1 MRRIIITPGT
11 EKSTYRI
18 TYDALVAKW
27 TSEQENTIDNDE
39 MIYRIYTA
47 PAPLQTKLTVDLR
60 KVLNKRAIVWA
71 GQFIEA
77 ADSVGMVTEVLY
89 K

>member
-1 MRRIIITPGT
+1 MRRIVITPGT

-18 TYDALVAKW
+18 TYDSLVAKW

-60 KVLNKRAIVWA
+60 KVLNKRP
-71 GQFIEA
+71 
-77 ADSVGMVTEVLY
+77 LY
-89 K
+89 GLGSLSRRRTAWGW